1 MDNFDY
7 PRISFR
13 VTHNKFDDLK
23 LAPHTSEVRT
33 LLQNYYII
41 NVKNYLKKQDY
52 SIISYTVGLHKD
64 AESPHIHL
72 HFVVD
77 VGKSKIPKVFIQDWK
92 YKFQTGKVPLTF
104 PSNPYQGLKVDYPCL
119 FSYKHKRKINISIKW
134 TDPKPQ
140 TPLGMSIEEKLENYD
155 RYLAYPLKE
164 GFVVDHNL
172 VEQDL
177 ERLRAQGMGEWN
189 ATKIKKL
196 KAQQQK
202 EKSETEYGRICDIIS
217 TNKPDSYQDAVRM
230 VLEEVKKNRVEYREH
245 INPRNL
251 ISSVQKYCYHVGI
264 WTIDEIIE
272 KYA

>member
-1 MDNFDY
+1 MDNLDY
-7 PRISFR
+7 PRLSFR
-13 VTHNKFDDLK
+13 VTHNKFDNPKQSPLR
-23 LAPHTSEVRT
+23 HEVKE
-33 LLQNYYII
+33 LLQQYYII
-41 NVKNYLKKQDY
+41 NVKNYLKTMNYD
-52 SIISYTVGLHKD
+52 IISYTVGLHKD
-64 AESPHIHL
+64 AEAPHIHL

-92 YKFQTGKVPLTF
+92 YKFQAGKVPLILPT
-104 PSNPYQGLKVDYPCL
+104 NPYQGIKVDYPCL
-119 FSYKHKRKINISIKW
+119 FSFKHKKKINISIKW

-140 TPLGMSIEEKLENYD
+140 TPLGLSIEEKLENYN

-172 VEQDL
+172 DEADL
-177 ERLRAQGMGEWN
+177 ERLRSQAMGEWN
-189 ATKIKKL
+189 AVKIKKL
-196 KAQQQK
+196 REQQQQA
-202 EKSETEYGRICDIIS
+202 KSETEYGKICDIIS
-217 TNKPDSYQDAVRM
+217 THKPECYTDAVRL
-230 VLEEVKKNRVEYREH
+230 VLDEVKKNRVEYREH